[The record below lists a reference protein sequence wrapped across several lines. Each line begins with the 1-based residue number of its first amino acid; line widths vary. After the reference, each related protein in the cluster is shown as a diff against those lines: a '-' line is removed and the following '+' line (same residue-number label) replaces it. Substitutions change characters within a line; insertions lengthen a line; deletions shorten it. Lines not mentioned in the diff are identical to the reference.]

1 MIQFRA
7 RRKHGSFFSRSFT
20 NRQNGSR
27 HPSVDMW
34 QLGKS
39 LGLDKIMISNVTDY
53 LEEENLIEFT
63 ALGGEISITH
73 QGIIEVEKALSNPSE
88 PTTYFPPVSIINI
101 NSMSHSQIQ
110 QGTSSSSMAMS
121 QTLDPESLRLLLDD
135 LTRHLPQI
143 PPPERGFLEGEIQ
156 SIEGQLKAK
165 EPKIPIIKQC
175 LGSILDILK
184 STGSAIAVQELA
196 RRIGMW
202 LP

>member
-1 MIQFRA
+1 MFDSIQSKKEA
-7 RRKHGSFFSRSFT
+7 RFLFLEKLYQQT
-20 NRQNGSR
+20 NGSR

-165 EPKIPIIKQC
+165 EPKIPIII
-175 LGSILDILK
+175 SNN
-184 STGSAIAVQELA
+184 V
-196 RRIGMW
+196 
-202 LP
+202 